1 VFFIGIGNHVMDGF
15 PVLPDSGYRMI
26 ETTAFFA
33 NQLVTKVYSV
43 AMADKRNNAKFSANG
58 FYGIY
63 SNHTGSPTD
72 TYYRAHSIIYSGS
85 LTEFAICE
93 SV

>member
-1 VFFIGIGNHVMDGF
+1 MDGF

-33 NQLVTKVYSV
+33 NQLVTKIYSV
-43 AMADKRNNAKFSANG
+43 AIADKRNNAKFSVHG
-58 FYGIY
+58 FYGSY
-63 SNHTGSPTD
+63 RNHTGSPAG
-72 TYYRAHSIIYSGS
+72 TYYRAYSTICFNG
-85 LTEFAICE
+85 LTGFAILE